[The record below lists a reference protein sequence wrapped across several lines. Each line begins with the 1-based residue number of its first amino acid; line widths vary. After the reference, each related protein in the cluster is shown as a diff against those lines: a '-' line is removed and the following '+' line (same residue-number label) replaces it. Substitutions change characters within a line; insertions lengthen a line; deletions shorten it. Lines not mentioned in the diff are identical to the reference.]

1 MKISE
6 VIESLSE
13 LERVYGDV
21 EVVMLYRTDGH
32 VPTTVNVMLDRVPY
46 GVLIE
51 TEVGVESLLQ

>member
-13 LERVYGDV
+13 LKRVHGDV

-32 VPTTVNVMLDRVPY
+32 VPETLNVMLDKGPY

-51 TEVGVESLLQ
+51 TEI

>member
-6 VIESLSE
+6 ITEELSN
-13 LERVYGDV
+13 LKKVYGDV

-32 VPTTVNVMLDRVPY
+32 VPETLSVMLDKGPY

-51 TEVGVESLLQ
+51 TEI